1 MANMK
6 EMIKKY
12 AEMTEELKAYG
23 KIIMNTASEEDWDN
37 FNSLIEIENM
47 DMQFDCCTSIFEKE
61 I

>member
-1 MANMK
+1 MTDMK

-23 KIIMNTASEEDWDN
+23 KIIINTASEKDWDN